1 MHDDLLARV
10 IMQDRLNEIRRLER
24 IREAERTRAQ
34 VRTVRP
40 LRVLPGR
47 RMDARGTLRQRG
59 GRRAA

>member
-1 MHDDLLARV
+1 MYDDMLARA

-24 IREAERTRAQ
+24 IREAERARAP
-34 VRTVRP
+34 VRAVRP

-47 RMDARGTLRQRG
+47 RMDARGALRQRG